1 MTTIKTEHL
10 KLRPLVDSD
19 ADVIAREVG
28 NFNVSRNLARVPY
41 PYSKAE
47 ALDFLDWVKSYDQ
60 RSLVCAIELKS
71 GPGQLIGV
79 ISYEFS
85 TAEDVAELGYW
96 FAEKYW
102 GKGYGAQAASAMVHH
117 AFVNNNHARLVAA
130 YHNDNPASARIL
142 LNLGFKPISHE
153 KHYSKAQGI
162 DVSSTKL
169 SLNRDQWLKRFDFSQ
184 KSQNR
189 PKL

>member
-1 MTTIKTEHL
+1 MRVTQTEQL
-10 KLRPLVDSD
+10 TLRPLIESD
-19 ADVIAREVG
+19 AIAITREIG

-41 PYSKAE
+41 PYTMDD
-47 ALDFLDWVKSYDQ
+47 ALDYLNWIKSYDQ
-60 RSLVCAIELKS
+60 RSLVCAVELKS
-71 GPGQLIGV
+71 TPGQLIGV

-85 TAEDVAELGYW
+85 PSEDVAELGYW

-102 GKGYGAQAASAMVHH
+102 GKGYGSQAASAMVHN
-117 AFVNNNHARLVAA
+117 AFVNDSHHRLVAA

-153 KHYSKAQGI
+153 KHYSKAQKI

-169 SLNRDQWLKRFDFSQ
+169 SLTRNQWLAQLPSN
-184 KSQNR
+184 S
-189 PKL
+189 

>member
-1 MTTIKTEHL
+1 MTIIKTEHL
-10 KLRPLVDSD
+10 ILRPLADSD
-19 ADVIAREVG
+19 ADTIAREVG

-41 PYSKAE
+41 PYSLTE

-60 RSLVCAIELKS
+60 RSLVCGIEMKS
-71 GPGQLIGV
+71 SPSELIGV

-85 TAEDVAELGYW
+85 ASENVAELGYW
-96 FAEKYW
+96 FAEKHW

-117 AFVNNNHARLVAA
+117 AFVNNIHARLVAA
-130 YHNDNPASARIL
+130 YHNDNPASASIL
-142 LNLGFKPISHE
+142 LNLGFRPISYE

-169 SLNRDQWLKRFDFSQ
+169 SLTRNQWLARKTSRA
-184 KSQNR
+184 
-189 PKL
+189 

>member
-1 MTTIKTEHL
+1 MTIIDTEKL
-10 KLRPLVDSD
+10 KLRALAHSD
-19 ADVIAREVG
+19 AAVIAREVG

-41 PYSKAE
+41 PYSMTE
-47 ALDFLDWVKSYDQ
+47 ALDFLEWIKTYDEKS
-60 RSLVCAIELKS
+60 LICAIELKS
-71 GPGQLIGV
+71 APGELIGV

-85 TAEDVAELGYW
+85 TAEAVAELGYW
-96 FAEKYW
+96 FAERYW
-102 GKGYGAQAASAMVHH
+102 GNGFGSEAASAMVRH
-117 AFVNNNHARLVAA
+117 AFTQGVHARMVAS

-169 SLNRDQWLKRFDFSQ
+169 SLTRIQWLARETSTA
-184 KSQNR
+184 
-189 PKL
+189 